1 MKSPKFAKRGLKFFS
16 KEKKIKTALVSEDNR
31 SDVADEGNSVR
42 IISIVSA
49 ADSTS
54 VIDPCCNTKQ
64 SNSSAE
70 SKPNEVR
77 ISPKITE
84 PQQQKE
90 TTDSDNTDNKPPYQ
104 SSTTI
109 SPVASSPAR
118 TGSRDSPN
126 STETTS
132 STKSTSSPSSNS
144 ASSISSSSNTLTTL
158 AQKTSPTCVLVDIIT
173 DNEQPLPA
181 YPVEIESEP
190 SAIIKPI
197 KSTKDNGSRRPTK
210 TTATCKADNIS
221 RLSVSPTK
229 KMFTGSSGSGGSSSH
244 RRYTSLEYAVWPQYA
259 SMLAPATPPSPHTP
273 PENDVGG
280 NVPNVSSVDGV
291 LMGVDNSNSDDNS
304 ATAKNFTG
312 NSSHGSVCDKGGTTT
327 SSSSEAFLALKKD
340 AEKNEFKKVKQLAIM
355 SAPVV
360 SLPPSN
366 KDSTTTSKATR
377 SSASSSSSSAA
388 TIPAVSL
395 DHQVQEDKTAK
406 KKKTTWGGFG
416 LNKNDNKKEDE
427 VKEGHIPTL
436 SDEVSASS
444 TCTPPKDEAD
454 LDKIIRDTRTIQEFS
469 FDQDFI
475 SDMNNNNNDD
485 NPRSCCSSDSSS
497 YYSIES
503 IGDITICSE
512 TERLLS
518 AHKVYHD
525 DSKTNVNHPARQ
537 KPSIMKV
544 GSVYKNITSS
554 SSSSNNNTTTGSS
567 ELVVVDTSL
576 SNDCSIHTE
585 AASSSC
591 SIRTEE
597 PKTEKKK
604 LKLSWYDDEQNRYK
618 PFILRTDESF
628 CDGSTLTSSLY
639 SSTTIVGGM
648 VVNKFWGDIIK
659 GLAGGK
665 CGNEEDGGSS
675 FDVGNNDDIGE
686 QGQHKGQQHDIIK
699 RLTKCGTGQE
709 VICFDV
715 GNDIEEEI

>member
-1 MKSPKFAKRGLKFFS
+1 
-16 KEKKIKTALVSEDNR
+16 
-31 SDVADEGNSVR
+31 
-42 IISIVSA
+42 
-49 ADSTS
+49 
-54 VIDPCCNTKQ
+54 
-64 SNSSAE
+64 
-70 SKPNEVR
+70 
-77 ISPKITE
+77 
-84 PQQQKE
+84 
-90 TTDSDNTDNKPPYQ
+90 
-104 SSTTI
+104 
-109 SPVASSPAR
+109 
-118 TGSRDSPN
+118 
-126 STETTS
+126 
-132 STKSTSSPSSNS
+132 
-144 ASSISSSSNTLTTL
+144 
-158 AQKTSPTCVLVDIIT
+158 
-173 DNEQPLPA
+173 
-181 YPVEIESEP
+181 
-190 SAIIKPI
+190 
-197 KSTKDNGSRRPTK
+197 
-210 TTATCKADNIS
+210 
-221 RLSVSPTK
+221 
-229 KMFTGSSGSGGSSSH
+229 MFTGSSSGSGGSSSH
-244 RRYTSLEYAVWPQYA
+244 RRTASGSGSGGGISSMKFWEDTFNNYTSLEDAVWPQYA
-259 SMLAPATPPSPHTP
+259 SMLAPATPPSPHAP
-273 PENDVGG
+273 PENDVGC

-291 LMGVDNSNSDDNS
+291 LMGVDNSISDHNS

-312 NSSHGSVCDKGGTTT
+312 NSSHGSVCGKGETTT

-340 AEKNEFKKVKQLAIM
+340 AEKNEFKKVKQLVIM

-360 SLPPSN
+360 PLPPSN

-377 SSASSSSSSAA
+377 SLASSSSSSAT
-388 TIPAVSL
+388 TIPAVSS
-395 DHQVQEDKTAK
+395 DHQVQEDKAAQ

-454 LDKIIRDTRTIQEFS
+454 LDKIIQDTRTIQEFS

-475 SDMNNNNNDD
+475 SDMNNNNNNDD

-525 DSKTNVNHPARQ
+525 DSKTNVNHPARR
-537 KPSIMKV
+537 KPSIMRV
-544 GSVYKNITSS
+544 GSVYKDIASS
-554 SSSSNNNTTTGSS
+554 SSSSNNNNNTTGSS
-567 ELVVVDTSL
+567 ELVVVDTGL

-591 SIRTEE
+591 SIRTEL
-597 PKTEKKK
+597 PNTEKKK

-628 CDGSTLTSSLY
+628 CDGTTLTTSEDY
-639 SSTTIVGGM
+639 STTIVGGM

-665 CGNEEDGGSS
+665 CGNEEGGGSS
-675 FDVGNNDDIGE
+675 FDVGNNDEIGE

-699 RLTKCGTGQE
+699 RLAKCGTGQE